1 MALKATV
8 FKAEVE
14 VADVDRGHYGTYA
27 LTIARHPSETDVRMM
42 VRVLAF
48 ALNATERLEFTRGL
62 CVDDEPDLWERDL
75 TGAITTWIELGQPDE
90 KRLRKAASRASRV
103 VVYGYGGQA
112 TRAWWA
118 SQKTALAR
126 VRGLE
131 VYDVPREVAERLG
144 ALAERDMRLSCTV
157 QEGGVFFGTAGETL
171 QFELERLT

>member
-118 SQKTALAR
+118 SMRDAFDRFA
-126 VRGLE
+126 GLE
-131 VYDVPREVAERLG
+131 VFEVPKASAEALG
-144 ALAERDMRLSCTV
+144 GFVERAMRLRCTI
-157 QEGGVFFGTAGETL
+157 QEGQVWFGDETRTVDI
-171 QFELERLT
+171 EVRRIA